1 MMHDEEGGYERLIKR
16 KERTSEQQK
25 IYRANNKEDRKEK
38 RKKYLEE
45 NKEYVAT
52 VCKAYR
58 LRNRDKIREKQ
69 KVYDKERRAKPEVK
83 EKNRISNKEYREK
96 NKDTLRVKQNLYY
109 LNRRQNDPL
118 YHLTW
123 ILRVRIRDAFRRN
136 GYKKTSKTCELLGAD
151 FKTVSKY
158 IEQQFTEGMV
168 WGLVG
173 PKIHIDHKIPLA
185 SANNKE
191 ELIKLFHYTNL
202 QPLWAE
208 DNLKKSNKVLTF

>member
-208 DNLKKSNKVLTF
+208 DNLKKSDKVLTF

>member
-191 ELIKLFHYTNL
+191 ELIKLLHYTNL

-208 DNLKKSNKVLTF
+208 DNLKKSDKVLTF